1 MGEKMW
7 YQEPETRERVEV
19 EDMKPTNNTSSE
31 ELEQQEMQTNFVEA
45 VAAVIDPAK
54 ASDAVSEAA
63 SKMAQDTGAVVQH
76 LSNATGNLLGI
87 FNETTS
93 TLFVV
98 DDPIFGGAGKWAS
111 LSEVDCKK
119 RAAENRAANRVGAPG
134 ALHGA
139 RTSEVNMEKYATVL
153 ATQKCTLVAL
163 RTRRR
168 LARTDS
174 RDDLDSLDSQQ
185 LNTKQ
190 NSADLKNL
198 SRVRALSHSQGMLHY
213 AKVSGRTT
221 LSRSFSPPRDMLD
234 SQPIV
239 KQTEKKLAVMNFEV
253 GGPAHAPPLPFSDV
267 KIKDKRVPRLRSLA
281 KDERTKDEHLGTT
294 TAENLNIRAGIPGNR
309 GSTGKQI
316 FAESPS
322 KHIFAANERNKSESR
337 KCVSGFMP
345 TLKAKA
351 ATRSQEISSDLHV
364 SFKGATSKSSEPL
377 WGVSASE
384 YNGTLTS
391 EVKGFLTTSTGKIET
406 VSVIPFRNGKE
417 IPKRSGVN
425 GINDT
430 DNVSRGAST
439 ASDILTVD
447 QVEKAWS
454 SVFVG
459 YSGKDGHV
467 S

>member
-1 MGEKMW
+1 
-7 YQEPETRERVEV
+7 
-19 EDMKPTNNTSSE
+19 
-31 ELEQQEMQTNFVEA
+31 
-45 VAAVIDPAK
+45 
-54 ASDAVSEAA
+54 
-63 SKMAQDTGAVVQH
+63 
-76 LSNATGNLLGI
+76 
-87 FNETTS
+87 
-93 TLFVV
+93 
-98 DDPIFGGAGKWAS
+98 
-111 LSEVDCKK
+111 
-119 RAAENRAANRVGAPG
+119 
-134 ALHGA
+134 
-139 RTSEVNMEKYATVL
+139 
-153 ATQKCTLVAL
+153 
-163 RTRRR
+163 
-168 LARTDS
+168 
-174 RDDLDSLDSQQ
+174 
-185 LNTKQ
+185 
-190 NSADLKNL
+190 
-198 SRVRALSHSQGMLHY
+198 
-213 AKVSGRTT
+213 
-221 LSRSFSPPRDMLD
+221 
-234 SQPIV
+234 
-239 KQTEKKLAVMNFEV
+239 MNFEV

-322 KHIFAANERNKSESR
+322 KHIFAENEGNKSESR
-337 KCVSGFMP
+337 KGVSGFMP

-351 ATRSQEISSDLHV
+351 ATRNQEISDLHV
-364 SFKGATSKSSEPL
+364 SFKGVTSKLSEPL

-391 EVKGFLTTSTGKIET
+391 EVKGFLNTSTGKIET
-406 VSVIPFRNGKE
+406 VSVIPFRKGME
-417 IPKRSGVN
+417 IPKRNGIN